1 MENLEIRRFDKNDA
15 TTISK
20 ILRRNFLEVLTK
32 DYPKEEMESLAE
44 IYNEDKVLV
53 VAGYAHMYVAC
64 IDNKIVGCG
73 SISSFWGKEDESILL
88 TIFVLPELHNK
99 GIGRTIIETLELD
112 EYFLRAKR
120 IEIPASITACEFYK
134 KMGYDYKD
142 GITKLD
148 DEGNFRLEK
157 FR

>member
-1 MENLEIRRFDKNDA
+1 MENLKIRRFDKNDA
-15 TTISK
+15 TTVSK
-20 ILRRNFLEVLTK
+20 IICRNFLEVNIK
-32 DYPKEEMESLAE
+32 DYSKEEMESLAE
-44 IYNEDKVLV
+44 IYKPDKVLV
-53 VAGYAHMYVAC
+53 VAGYAHMYVVC

-73 SISSFWGKEDESILL
+73 SISSFWGKQDESILL
-88 TIFVLPELHNK
+88 TIFVLPELHGK
-99 GIGRTIIETLELD
+99 GIGRAIIQTLESD

-142 GITKLD
+142 RIAKLD
-148 DEGNFRLEK
+148 DEGHYLLEK